1 MKVLLTAINAKY
13 IHSNLAVYSLKAAA
27 KKWAP
32 DVDVEIAEFTIN
44 NYIDEIF
51 SQVYRKKPDVLALSC
66 YIWNLS
72 LVEELADLMHKAMP
86 ELPIWV
92 GGPEVSYDAAQ
103 FLSRNPG
110 VTGVMCGE
118 GEVMFSQLMALYGAE
133 NSQFWKKLAAICGLY
148 YRDASGAL
156 CVTKPSEN
164 LDMDTL
170 PFPYEN
176 LNDFTNRIIYYESSR
191 GCPFSCSYC
200 LSSIDKRVRFRSTDL
215 VKKELKLFIDHKIP
229 QVKFVDRT
237 FNCKHERTLELWQFI
252 KENDNGVTNFHFEIT
267 ADLLNEAELE
277 LLSTLRPGLVQLEIG
292 VQTTNKETIKEI
304 DRTMDFEELSQ
315 IVKRIAAG
323 GNVHQHLDL
332 IAGLPYEGVES
343 FKKSF
348 DDVYALKPQQLQM
361 GFLKVLKGSKMHR
374 NRQDYGLVYRTKP
387 PYEVMSTHWLDFEQ
401 VLYLKGIEEMVEVYY
416 NSNQFMNSLNY
427 LMHFVKRP
435 FELFEMLAD
444 YYEKRN
450 LGKAKH
456 SRLERYDILLDFGAE
471 QMWEGFNKD
480 VFKEILLYDL
490 YLRENIKSRPKW
502 ARDLNEIKSRVAGFY
517 SDEDMRKLY
526 LDAYDKES
534 YRSVRNVTHVEI
546 FENAIFEAIEN
557 GTVTKKECAV
567 LFDYGCRDALNG
579 GCYAKVVCG
588 I

>member
-27 KKWAP
+27 KKWAT

-51 SQVYRKKPDVLALSC
+51 SYVYRKKPDVLALSC

-72 LVEELADLMHKAMP
+72 LVEELTDLMHKAMP
-86 ELPIWV
+86 HLPIWV
-92 GGPEVSYDAAQ
+92 GGPEVSYDAAE
-103 FLSRNPG
+103 FLMRNPG

-118 GEVMFSQLMALYGAE
+118 GEAIFSKLMTLYST
-133 NSQFWKKLAAICGLY
+133 NDPKFWEKINDISGLC
-148 YRDASGAL
+148 YRDTNGKI
-156 CVTKPSEN
+156 CVTKPCEI

-170 PFPYEN
+170 PFPYED
-176 LNDFTNRIIYYESSR
+176 LNEFKNRIIYYESSR

-200 LSSIDKRVRFRSTDL
+200 LSSIDKRVRFRSVDL
-215 VKKELKLFIDHKIP
+215 VKKELKMFMDHKIP

-237 FNCKHERTLELWQFI
+237 FNCKHDRTLELWQFI

-267 ADLLNEAELE
+267 ADLLNEEELE
-277 LLSTLRPGLVQLEIG
+277 LLSALRPGLVQLEIG

-315 IVKRIAAG
+315 IVNRIAAG

-332 IAGLPYEGVES
+332 IVGLPYEGVES
-343 FKKSF
+343 FKRSF
-348 DDVYALKPQQLQM
+348 DDVYALMPQQLQM

-374 NRQDYGLVYRTKP
+374 NRENYGLVYRTKP
-387 PYEVMSTHWLDFEQ
+387 PYEVMSTQWLDFDQ

-416 NSNQFMNSLNY
+416 NTNQFMNSLKY
-427 LMHFVKRP
+427 LMHFVKSP

-444 YYEKRN
+444 YYENHDLK
-450 LGKAKH
+450 KAKH
-456 SRLERYDILLDFGAE
+456 SRLERYDILLDFGTE
-471 QMWEGFNKD
+471 QMWKGFDKE

-502 ARDLNEIKSRVAGFY
+502 ARDLNEIKGRVAAFY
-517 SDEDMRKLY
+517 SDEEMRKKY

-546 FENAIFEAIEN
+546 FEHDIFKAIN
-557 GTVTKKECAV
+557 HGTAVLKECTV
-567 LFDYGCRDALNG
+567 LFDYGSRDALNG
-579 GCYAKVVCG
+579 GCYAKVLCG